1 MMNTKNKPV
10 NMKKGIVLLTAL
22 SILAMGCANMNKQQK
37 GTAAGAAGGAL
48 IGAAVSKGSIWGI
61 LIGAAVGGAAGN
73 LIGKKM
79 DQQAKELKQAIPT
92 AEVERVGEGINM
104 TFNSGL
110 MFTINSA
117 AISDSYK
124 DDLSAAAEVFKKYPD
139 THILVE
145 GHTDDT
151 GSDELNMNL
160 SQKRAEAVVK
170 YFESQGIARARMVE
184 KWYGETQPKY
194 ANDSE
199 ENRQKNRRVELAIFA
214 NDDMK
219 KQASDGTLK

>member
-1 MMNTKNKPV
+1 
-10 NMKKGIVLLTAL
+10 MKKTIMLIAAAGVLA
-22 SILAMGCANMNKQQK
+22 AGCATMNKQQK
-37 GTAAGAAGGAL
+37 GTVAGAAGGAL
-48 IGAAVSKGSIWGI
+48 IGAAVSKGSVWGI

-110 MFTINSA
+110 MFKINSA
-117 AISDSYK
+117 EISESYK
-124 DDLSAAAEVFKKYPD
+124 GDLAAAAEVFKKYAD
-139 THILVE
+139 TYILIE

-151 GSDELNMNL
+151 GKEDYNMQL
-160 SQKRAEAVVK
+160 SQKRAEAVGAFLK
-170 YFESQGIARARMVE
+170 SQGVEAKRLTE
-184 KWYGETQPKY
+184 KWYGESQPKY

-199 ENRQKNRRVELAIFA
+199 ENRSKNRRVELAIYA
-214 NDDMK
+214 DEDMK
-219 KQASDGTLK
+219 KAASEGKLQ